1 VDEHRVSTGQLVE
14 EVRQLE
20 ADGKAEE
27 ALERL
32 RNWAEEVPVE
42 PEVRHHLIRL
52 CLASAAPGALKVAAR
67 QLSLVLLE
75 RRLQGVAR

>member
-1 VDEHRVSTGQLVE
+1 MDEHRASTSQLIE

-20 ADGKAEE
+20 ADGKSEE

-32 RNWAEEVPVE
+32 RYWAEEVPVE
-42 PEVRHHLIRL
+42 PDVRHQLIRL
-52 CLASAAPGALKVAAR
+52 CLGSAHPGALKVAAR

-75 RRLQGVAR
+75 RRLAGVR